1 MTSTASRTRVDTAED
16 VVAPW
21 IEKLPTEQLR
31 KEAQAAKE
39 ASAELSPADRIE
51 RALAERATE
60 AEAARREL
68 HRTRSADRWR
78 MWCSQ
83 VTGDLSLYADD
94 RANPDEYVRQPFA
107 WWLSTLDA
115 RQYPQRIAAWLADPE
130 ARTLVLVG
138 GTGTGKTK
146 AAIAA
151 GYAAAGQGVHTRFI
165 SQLDYLLALRPGGTD
180 HPGDFRERYM
190 GTGLLIL
197 DDLGAETEDAT
208 QFVRQEIVA
217 LLDSRL
223 RQDRRQIIT
232 TNLMPD
238 VLADAFGDRT
248 VSRLRDRAVV
258 LPIEG
263 DDRRNLARAPW

>member
-1 MTSTASRTRVDTAED
+1 MTNTSRVDAAID

-21 IEKLPTEQLR
+21 IERLPTEQLR
-31 KEAQAAKE
+31 KEAQAARE
-39 ASAELSPADRIE
+39 ASADLTPAQRIE
-51 RALAERATE
+51 RAQVERAEE
-60 AEAARREL
+60 AQAARREL

-78 MWCSQ
+78 MWCEQ
-83 VTGDLSLYADD
+83 VTGDLLTYRDD
-94 RANPDEYVRQPFA
+94 RADGDRYERQPFS

-115 RQYPQRIAAWLADPE
+115 GQHPQRIAAWLADPE
-130 ARTLVLVG
+130 ARTLVLFG

-151 GYAAAGQGVHTRFI
+151 GYAAAGQGVHTRFT

-180 HPGDFRERYM
+180 DPGAFRERYA

-197 DDLGAETEDAT
+197 DDLGAETEDAS

-217 LLDSRL
+217 LLDARL

-232 TNLMPD
+232 TNLMPAA
-238 VLADAFGDRT
+238 LADAFGDRT
-248 VSRLRDRAVV
+248 VSRLRDRAVI
-258 LPIEG
+258 LTIEG
-263 DDRRNLARAPW
+263 DDRRNLARSPW

>member
-1 MTSTASRTRVDTAED
+1 MTSTARVDAVED

-39 ASAELSPADRIE
+39 ASAELTPAERIE
-51 RALAERATE
+51 RAHAERTTE

-78 MWCSQ
+78 MWCGQ
-83 VTGDLSLYADD
+83 VIGDLSLYRDERAD
-94 RANPDEYVRQPFA
+94 PEKYERQPFT
-107 WWLSTLDA
+107 WWLSTLDT

-130 ARTLVLVG
+130 ARTLVLFG

-180 HPGDFRERYM
+180 DSGAFRERYA

-197 DDLGAETEDAT
+197 DDLGAETEDAS

-232 TNLMPD
+232 TNLMPE
-238 VLADAFGDRT
+238 VLADSFGDRT
-248 VSRLRDRAVV
+248 VSRLRDRAVI
-258 LPIEG
+258 LTLEG
-263 DDRRNLARAPW
+263 GDRRNMARAPW

>member
-1 MTSTASRTRVDTAED
+1 MTSTARVEVAAD

-31 KEAQAAKE
+31 KEAQAARAE
-39 ASAELSPADRIE
+39 SRELSEAQRIE
-51 RALAERATE
+51 RAAAERAAE

-83 VTGDLSLYADD
+83 VTGDLSLYRDERAD
-94 RANPDEYVRQPFA
+94 PDAYERQPFP
-107 WWLSTLDA
+107 WWLSSLDA

-130 ARTLVLVG
+130 ARTLVLFG

-180 HPGDFRERYM
+180 DPGAFRERYTV
-190 GTGLLIL
+190 TGLLIL
-197 DDLGAETEDAT
+197 DDLGAETEDAS

-232 TNLMPD
+232 TNLMPEA
-238 VLADAFGDRT
+238 LADSFGDRT
-248 VSRLRDRAVV
+248 VSRLRDRAVI
-258 LPIEG
+258 LTIDG
-263 DDRRNLARAPW
+263 DDRRNMARAPW